1 MQESNDKTNLT
12 PTEKWTK
19 DADMEHEGKPQRQK
33 HEAISYRGGR
43 ILITTHKLTDSPF
56 WTARG
61 NVVAVDRHGNQIFHN
76 VTGSVNKFAKEEDA
90 KNELI
95 ELGKLWINSQLG

>member
-1 MQESNDKTNLT
+1 
-12 PTEKWTK
+12 
-19 DADMEHEGKPQRQK
+19 MEHEGKPQGQP
-33 HEAISYRGGR
+33 HEPISHRGGL
-43 ILITTHKLTDSPF
+43 ILIITHKLPDSPF

-61 NVVAVDRHGNQIFHN
+61 NVIAVDRHGNHIFHN
-76 VTGSVNKFAKEEDA
+76 VTGSVNKFEQEEDA

>member
-1 MQESNDKTNLT
+1 
-12 PTEKWTK
+12 
-19 DADMEHEGKPQRQK
+19 MEHEGKPQRQT

-43 ILITTHKLTDSPF
+43 ILIIAHKLTDSPF
-56 WTARG
+56 WPARG
-61 NVVAVDRHGNQIFHN
+61 NVSAVDRHGNHIFHN
-76 VTGSVNKFAKEEDA
+76 VTGSVNKFAKKEDA